1 MKVIRGIGKNRC
13 IRTIDF
19 SRPLKYYDNPEFTAG
34 SKGFGIP
41 VLEKDGM
48 PSEVYFWD
56 SETIKATIGKDRY
69 ELVKGNPYVYELLK
83 NNVELLFALHGL

>member
-13 IRTIDF
+13 VRTIDF
-19 SRPLKYYDNPEFTAG
+19 SRPLKYYDNPAISCG
-34 SKGFGIP
+34 KGLGIP
-41 VLEKDGM
+41 VIENLDT

-56 SETIKATIGKDRY
+56 HETIRATVGKDRY
-69 ELVKGNPYVYELLK
+69 ELVEDNPYVYEQLK